1 MQENYDPLDIKGTE
15 TYKYLTEELWKSH
28 SLLTKNIH
36 NEPIESFYEFAING
50 NIKMLKYIVSHYI
63 KQENYGF
70 NKLHLDVLS
79 LKQLTEKYHTASIT
93 KKAANNNITPLHLAC
108 LNPSRVVLNVLLEQN
123 NEVNVQDRH
132 LNKPIHYAAVCESS
146 GPLKLL
152 IDKGAS
158 VFDLNGQK

>member
-1 MQENYDPLDIKGTE
+1 M
-15 TYKYLTEELWKSH
+15 WKSH

-79 LKQLTEKYHTASIT
+79 LSQLTEKYHTASIT